1 MTDNARAEFEKW
13 WQSKIDATYFYQTK
27 NTGYSKYRGA
37 DLSVCQELF
46 SEGWQARDAALREK
60 LASEE
65 MVERCAIA
73 AENAKVERIIEEQ
86 KLHQQA
92 GGDIVVAHERIAF
105 RKTGKTI
112 ARAVLAAILE
122 EMK

>member
-13 WQSKIDATYFYQTK
+13 AEKHHWQWFGGHLEKMRSGDYDDIRTRA
-27 NTGYSKYRGA
+27 A
-37 DLSVCQELF
+37 WIA
-46 SEGWQARDAALREK
+46 WQARDAYWREK
-60 LASEE
+60 LESGE
-65 MVERCAIA
+65 MVEKCAIA

-86 KLHQQA
+86 KLHQRA
-92 GGDIVVAHERIAF
+92 GGDIVVVHERIAF
-105 RKTGKTI
+105 RKTRKTI